1 MGWRAGVCGRAGGG
15 DAAEAG
21 TVVVAGGVVRV
32 GVLADSQDVM
42 SRFEPAIGVG
52 EESRVRGL
60 MGGRMLWRPGMGW
73 AVVMAVVFAAC
84 FLSLSNVTE
93 FLYYQ
98 F

>member
-1 MGWRAGVCGRAGGG
+1 MAGGAGVCGEPEGCTLP
-15 DAAEAG
+15 EAG
-21 TVVVAGGVVRV
+21 TVVVV
-32 GVLADSQDVM
+32 GALCAWVLFAPNSQDVI

-52 EESRVRGL
+52 EGRGCGV
-60 MGGRMLWRPGMGW
+60 MGGGCCGGRDGLG
-73 AVVMAVVFAAC
+73 VVMAVVFAAC